1 MTNTIDA
8 VTMAEGLAELREQ
21 GARITVRAAAY
32 LADGDQEAADAL
44 DCAAGAVRAL
54 ADAIETG
61 REVGAAL
68 VASTR
73 AYERVMTVL
82 AARRA

>member
-1 MTNTIDA
+1 MNHTIDD

-21 GARITVRAAAY
+21 GAQIAGRAAAY
-32 LADGDQEAADAL
+32 RADGDHEAADAL
-44 DCAAGAVRAL
+44 DGATDAVRAL

-73 AYERVMTVL
+73 AYEHVMAVL
-82 AARRA
+82 AARRT